1 MVSYQIA
8 MSISVRSF
16 DSMSGSAGS
25 SSRLGSMWQNGS
37 AASNA
42 MYAHAGAAAVAFV
55 KPAFTATKRPPQR
68 LGERLT

>member
-1 MVSYQIA
+1 

-16 DSMSGSAGS
+16 DSITGSAGS

-37 AASNA
+37 AASHA
-42 MYAHAGAAAVAFV
+42 MYANAGAVTVAFV

-68 LGERLT
+68 LGEPLT

>member
-1 MVSYQIA
+1 

-16 DSMSGSAGS
+16 DSITGPAGS

-37 AASNA
+37 AASHA
-42 MYAHAGAAAVAFV
+42 MYANAGVAAVAFV

-68 LGERLT
+68 LGEPLT

>member
-1 MVSYQIA
+1 MISFAID
-8 MSISVRSF
+8 MSISVRSL
-16 DSMSGSAGS
+16 DSMSGSTGS

-42 MYAHAGAAAVAFV
+42 MYAHAGAVAVAFV